1 MENKEAA
8 ETLRN
13 LASGANP
20 YFMAQIRAK
29 GNLFKLC
36 LQAAEAL
43 EIGAEITRLTAENE
57 RLKKERDKAI
67 KDIPHKCWKCKHVH
81 CGVGNECELAH
92 YTGYSEDCINWQWRG
107 EKGESQC

>member
-29 GNLFKLC
+29 GNLFKLY

-43 EIGAEITRLTAENE
+43 EGSKEVCEYCN
-57 RLKKERDKAI
+57 KK
-67 KDIPHKCWKCKHVH
+67 
-81 CGVGNECELAH
+81 
-92 YTGYSEDCINWQWRG
+92 
-107 EKGESQC
+107 

>member
-1 MENKEAA
+1 MTNKEAA

-29 GNLFKLC
+29 GNLFKLY

-43 EIGAEITRLTAENE
+43 EYQACWCRDCKYFKIQNDGTYCDNLDSYFWSEFPDEYDTCAEFSRKLEAE
-57 RLKKERDKAI
+57 
-67 KDIPHKCWKCKHVH
+67 
-81 CGVGNECELAH
+81 
-92 YTGYSEDCINWQWRG
+92 
-107 EKGESQC
+107 